1 MGKKP
6 YRYEFSPLAELDLND
21 IFDYISLE
29 LFSPQAADRLIDNIQ
44 KAVEQVCVFPFS
56 RPFVSNKVLRKK
68 GYRLLVVQNFNL
80 FYIVKGQTIIIR
92 RILYGRR
99 NYESLL
105 S

>member
-1 MGKKP
+1 MDERP
-6 YRYEFSPLAELDLND
+6 YRYEFSPLAEWDLND

-29 LFSPQAADRLIDNIQ
+29 LSSPQAAERLIDNIQ
-44 KAVEQVCVFPFS
+44 KAIEQVCVFPFS
-56 RPFVSNKVLRKK
+56 RSLVSNKVLRKK
-68 GYRLLVVQNFNL
+68 GYRLFVVQNFNL
-80 FYIVKGQTIIIR
+80 FYIVKGQKIIIR